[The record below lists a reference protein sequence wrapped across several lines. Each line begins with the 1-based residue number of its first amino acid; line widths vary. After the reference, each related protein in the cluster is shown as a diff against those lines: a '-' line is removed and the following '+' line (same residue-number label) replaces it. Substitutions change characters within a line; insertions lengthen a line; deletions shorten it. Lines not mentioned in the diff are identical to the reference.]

1 MCIHL
6 SDILSI
12 IISIIWDVGAKIYV
26 SQTLVERTCA
36 GNHLDF
42 TAGTRFPLYFGSPEI
57 DHDYPI

>member
-26 SQTLVERTCA
+26 SQTLVERTYA
-36 GNHLDF
+36 GNHLDV